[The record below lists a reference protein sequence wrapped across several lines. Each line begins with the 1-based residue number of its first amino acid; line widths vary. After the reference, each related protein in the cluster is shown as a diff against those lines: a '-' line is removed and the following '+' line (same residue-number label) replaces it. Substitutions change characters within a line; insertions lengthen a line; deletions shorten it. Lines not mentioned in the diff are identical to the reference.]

1 MESVG
6 GALSPCPSQPYA
18 SDGQCILDAYRQW
31 GETFARQFDGEFAI
45 AIFDLERQQVTIS
58 TDQFAIKPMWITHA
72 PDAGSFG
79 VSTYKSALLRAGH
92 VEAHIAEAEPN
103 IVAVY
108 SFESDPQR
116 RGRPTMFRHVRSER
130 LYAWD
135 LRQHKTEI
143 EAWERAFEEAVRRR
157 TAGAI
162 HPVFLPLSD
171 GYDSGAIHLALHR
184 LGVPHTTYT
193 VGLNTEQVSA
203 RLKYGKSSAAA
214 QYVVRLT
221 EGDFREVS
229 SDLKER
235 CEPYTYNSARWS
247 NPGLSE
253 PGFVRGEL
261 KDVRV
266 SQVPCLCHVWPGR
279 AS

>member
-1 MESVG
+1 MG
-6 GALSPCPSQPYA
+6 RNL
-18 SDGQCILDAYRQW
+18 
-31 GETFARQFDGEFAI
+31 FRQFDDEFAI
-45 AIFDLERQQVTIS
+45 AIFDLEKQQVTIS
-58 TDQFAIKPMWITHA
+58 TDQFAIKPMWIMHA

-235 CEPYTYNSARWS
+235 CEPLHLSFGSVVEPRSTPIHLSFTYHRSTPIHLSYTYHVTRLLHAYTYTPIIRLGGRTQVFPS
-247 NPGLSE
+247 
-253 PGFVRGEL
+253 
-261 KDVRV
+261 RV
-266 SQVPCLCHVWPGR
+266 SCVGSSR
-279 AS
+279 MSE